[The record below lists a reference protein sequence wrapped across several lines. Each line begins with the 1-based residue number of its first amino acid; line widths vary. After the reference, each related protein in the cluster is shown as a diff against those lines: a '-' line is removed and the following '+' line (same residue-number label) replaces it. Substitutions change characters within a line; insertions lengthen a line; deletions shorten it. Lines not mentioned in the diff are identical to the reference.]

1 MPEDE
6 KKFTQADV
14 DRFVSDRLREERA
27 RRGDN
32 EALIAENV
40 ALKASLASEQTTRQA
55 LEVKV
60 SLKEETEL
68 RQRIATEEKLPTGLI
83 PLITGKTEAEIRANM
98 KIMVTSIG
106 PGPAIG
112 AETNPAV
119 TAPVR
124 YTRAQI
130 DKMAPE
136 DIEKNWS
143 TIEAQMADGSLN
155 R

>member
-1 MPEDE
+1 
-6 KKFTQADV
+6 
-14 DRFVSDRLREERA
+14 
-27 RRGDN
+27 
-32 EALIAENV
+32 
-40 ALKASLASEQTTRQA
+40 
-55 LEVKV
+55 
-60 SLKEETEL
+60 
-68 RQRIATEEKLPTGLI
+68 
-83 PLITGKTEAEIRANM
+83 M